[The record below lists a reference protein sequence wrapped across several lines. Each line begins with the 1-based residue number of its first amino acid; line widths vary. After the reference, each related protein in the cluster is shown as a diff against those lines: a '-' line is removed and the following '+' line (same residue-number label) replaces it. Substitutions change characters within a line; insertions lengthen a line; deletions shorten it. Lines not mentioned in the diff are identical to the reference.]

1 MSKWIVNL
9 VAAAVAGLLAA
20 GAGTAHAASD
30 MDAALAKKAEQ
41 AVSAGV
47 KFLQSTQA
55 EDGSW
60 SHSVGITSLAL
71 RGYLES
77 PGKHRD
83 ADAPFVE
90 RGIKFVL
97 GHVSADGAISESDEN
112 RNYNTVVAITMLQAT
127 GDKRHAK
134 VISDAQAFL
143 KKAQI
148 DEGEGYKPDQDW
160 YGGIGYSDDNRPDLS
175 NQYMALEAMR
185 ATAVDPNDPVWQKAL
200 VFVNRSQNR
209 SESNDQS
216 WAGNDGG
223 FTYMPGMN
231 PYGGTGSYG
240 GMTHAGLLC
249 LLFAGVD
256 KNDPRVQ
263 AAHDWI
269 RAHYT
274 LEENPGVEGKHGLF
288 YYYNAFSKSMYAYG
302 EAVVVDSEGG
312 KHNWRNDLATK
323 LVSLQDAD
331 GSWVNKDSSRWWEN
345 NKDLVTSWSVI
356 ALDQA
361 LRR

>member
-1 MSKWIVNL
+1 MRVSLARFLSACSAALLGSV
-9 VAAAVAGLLAA
+9 VTAAVAANG
-20 GAGTAHAASD
+20 
-30 MDAALAKKAEQ
+30 MDRSLEKQGEQ
-41 AVSAGV
+41 AVASGL
-47 KFLQSTQA
+47 KFLRGTQA

-60 SHSVGITSLAL
+60 SHSVGVTSLVL

-77 PGKHRD
+77 PGKHSP
-83 ADAPFVE
+83 ADSGFVE

-97 GHVSADGAISESDEN
+97 AHVAADGAISESDEN
-112 RNYNTVVAITMLQAT
+112 RNYNTVISITMLQAT
-127 GDKRHAK
+127 GDKQYAK
-134 VISDAQAFL
+134 VISDAQQFL
-143 KKAQI
+143 VKAQI
-148 DEGEGYKPDQDW
+148 DEGEGYSPQQDW
-160 YGGIGYSDDNRPDLS
+160 YGGIGYSDDKRPDLS
-175 NQYMALEAMR
+175 NQYMALEALR
-185 ATAVDPNDPVWQKAL
+185 KTSLDPNNPVWKKAL
-200 VFVNRSQNR
+200 IFVDRSQNR
-209 SESNDQS
+209 SESNDQK

-240 GMTHAGLLC
+240 AMTHAGLLC

-269 RAHYT
+269 RGNYT
-274 LEENPGVEGKHGLF
+274 LDENPGVQGKHGLF
-288 YYYNAFSKSMYAYG
+288 YYYNAFAKSMYAYG
-302 EAVVVDSEGG
+302 DRIVTDTQGTR
-312 KHNWRNDLATK
+312 HNWREDLVKK

-331 GSWVNKDSSRWWEN
+331 GSWINKDSSRWWED

-361 LRR
+361 LR

>member
-1 MSKWIVNL
+1 MRVSL
-9 VAAAVAGLLAA
+9 ACLLSACSTALLGTVA
-20 GAGTAHAASD
+20 T
-30 MDAALAKKAEQ
+30 AALAAQDMDPALAKQTEQ
-41 AVSAGV
+41 AVASGL
-47 KFLQSTQA
+47 KFLRGTQA

-60 SHSVGITSLAL
+60 SHSVGITALAL

-77 PGKHRD
+77 PAKHD
-83 ADAPFVE
+83 PADQAFVD
-90 RGIKFVL
+90 RGIKFILSKVTP
-97 GHVSADGAISESDEN
+97 DGAITESDEN
-112 RNYNTVVAITMLQAT
+112 RNYNTVVSITMLQAT
-127 GDKRHAK
+127 GDKQYAK
-134 VISDAQAFL
+134 VIADAQKFL
-143 KKAQI
+143 AKAQI

-175 NQYMALEAMR
+175 NQYMALEALR
-185 ATAVDPNDPVWQKAL
+185 KTSFDPNDPVWKKAL
-200 VFVNRSQNR
+200 VFVDRSQNR
-209 SESNDQS
+209 SESNDQK

-256 KNDPRVQ
+256 KSDPRVQ

-269 RAHYT
+269 RSNYT
-274 LEENPGVEGKHGLF
+274 LDENPGVQGKHGLF

-302 EAVVVDSEGG
+302 EPVVTDTKGT
-312 KHNWRNDLATK
+312 KHNWRDDLAKK

-331 GSWVNKDSSRWWEN
+331 GSWINKDSSRWWEN

-361 LRR
+361 LR

>member
-1 MSKWIVNL
+1 MIVPSIRVL
-9 VAAAVAGLLAA
+9 PAGVAALLLGVAGVTLAEDMNPA
-20 GAGTAHAASD
+20 LEQKADQAIASG
-30 MDAALAKKAEQ
+30 LR
-41 AVSAGV
+41 
-47 KFLQSTQA
+47 FLRGTQA

-71 RGYLES
+71 RSFVES
-77 PGKHRD
+77 PGRHD
-83 ADAPFVE
+83 PADDKVIE
-90 RGIKFVL
+90 RGIAFVL
-97 GHVSADGAISESDEN
+97 GKVTPDGAITESDEN
-112 RNYNTVVAITMLQAT
+112 RNYNTVVTITMLQAT
-127 GDKRHAK
+127 GDKQYAK
-134 VISDAQAFL
+134 VIADAQKFL
-143 KKAQI
+143 TKAQI

-175 NQYMALEAMR
+175 NQYMALEALR
-185 ATAVDPNDPVWQKAL
+185 KTALDPNDPVWKKAL
-200 VFVNRSQNR
+200 VFVDRSQNR
-209 SESNDQS
+209 SESNDQK

-256 KNDPRVQ
+256 KSDPRVQ

-274 LEENPGVEGKHGLF
+274 LDENPGVEGKHGLF

-302 EAVVVDSEGG
+302 DAIVVDTQGA
-312 KHNWRNDLATK
+312 KHNWRDDLATK

-331 GSWVNKDSSRWWEN
+331 GSWINKDSSRWWEN

-356 ALDQA
+356 ALNQA
-361 LRR
+361 VH

>member
-1 MSKWIVNL
+1 MIVPSIRVL
-9 VAAAVAGLLAA
+9 PAGVAALLLGVA
-20 GAGTAHAASD
+20 SV
-30 MDAALAKKAEQ
+30 ALAKDMNPALEQKADQ
-41 AVSAGV
+41 AIASGL
-47 KFLQSTQA
+47 KFLRSTQA

-71 RGYLES
+71 RSFVES
-77 PGKHRD
+77 PGKHD
-83 ADAPFVE
+83 PADDKVIE
-90 RGIKFVL
+90 RGIAFVL
-97 GHVSADGAISESDEN
+97 GKVTPDGAITESDEN
-112 RNYNTVVAITMLQAT
+112 RNYNTVVTITMLQAT
-127 GDKRHAK
+127 GDKRYAK
-134 VISDAQAFL
+134 VIADAQKFL
-143 KKAQI
+143 TRAQI

-175 NQYMALEAMR
+175 NQYMALEALR
-185 ATAVDPNDPVWQKAL
+185 KTALDPNDPVWKKAL
-200 VFVNRSQNR
+200 IFVDRSQNR
-209 SESNDQS
+209 SESNDQK

-256 KNDPRVQ
+256 RSDPRVQ

-302 EAVVVDSEGG
+302 DSIVVDTQGA
-312 KHNWRNDLATK
+312 KHNWRDDLATK

-331 GSWVNKDSSRWWEN
+331 GSWINKDSSRWWEN
-345 NKDLVTSWSVI
+345 NKDLVTSWSLI
-356 ALDQA
+356 ALNQA
-361 LRR
+361 VH